1 MSIPFIADPNA
12 LFEQSR
18 ENLEIAL
25 KRLSEHPDP
34 DVREEASNA
43 LNAIRIM
50 HIFSVSVENESEAK
64 IVNERWLALNTMLE
78 NGTQFTARNERN
90 QP

>member
-1 MSIPFIADPNA
+1 MSTPFFANPQA

-34 DVREEASNA
+34 DVREEVSNA

-64 IVNERWLALNTMLE
+64 IVNERWQALNTMLE
-78 NGTQFTARNERN
+78 NGTHMMRQVEE
-90 QP
+90 